1 MYALIEE
8 YDPISSRFHDEKYKL
23 INIVENYLIN
33 LIINAEFIEI
43 DSNFSTKL
51 KFIKRYKTTILNQIK
66 IENEN
71 TLRLMIKDNIKKISS
86 KSKLI
91 N

>member
-51 KFIKRYKTTILNQIK
+51 KFIKRHKIIILNQIK